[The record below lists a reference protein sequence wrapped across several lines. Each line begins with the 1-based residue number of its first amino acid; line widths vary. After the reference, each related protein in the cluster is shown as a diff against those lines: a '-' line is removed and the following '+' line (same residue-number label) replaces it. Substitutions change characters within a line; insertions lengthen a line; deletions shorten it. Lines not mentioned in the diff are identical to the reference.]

1 MGSESSASLDEEVN
15 VMVVDA
21 SVDGHCPTKK
31 NKSRVPKRVHKAERE
46 KLKREH
52 LNDLFLDLANAVE
65 VNQPNNGKACVLNE
79 AARLLK
85 DLFSQ
90 IESLNKENAS
100 LLSESHYV
108 TIEKNELKEENSSLE
123 SQIEGLQSE
132 LHARVVQSKPDLNI
146 PPEFQQPELSSHF
159 PGDSYGFP
167 AAVEPTLSQA
177 PAVLV
182 VPIHS
187 DLQAYSASDVAQL
200 TSKPASNVSKPHA
213 RYPNP
218 ADSWPSQLLGEN
230 ISSTR
235 ENADRNK

>member
-1 MGSESSASLDEEVN
+1 MGSESPAPMAEDLN
-15 VMVVDA
+15 VTAVDA
-21 SVDGHCPTKK
+21 SVDGPCPTKK
-31 NKSRVPKRVHKAERE
+31 NKNGVPKRVHKAERE

-52 LNDLFLDLANAVE
+52 LNDLFLDLANALE
-65 VNQPNNGKACVLNE
+65 LDQPNNGKACVLNE

-85 DLFSQ
+85 DLFIQ
-90 IESLNKENAS
+90 IELLKKENAS

-123 SQIEGLQSE
+123 SQIEVLQSE
-132 LHARVVQSKPDLNI
+132 LEARVVQSKPDLNI

-167 AAVEPTLSQA
+167 AAVEPTLPQA

-200 TSKPASNVSKPHA
+200 TCKPASNVSKPHA

-230 ISSTR
+230 ISSNR
-235 ENADRNK
+235 ENGDRNK

>member
-1 MGSESSASLDEEVN
+1 MHPAIPAVLQFEYAIWYFVCWFMWFSLFPSATIYL
-15 VMVVDA
+15 
-21 SVDGHCPTKK
+21 
-31 NKSRVPKRVHKAERE
+31 SRMK
-46 KLKREH
+46 
-52 LNDLFLDLANAVE
+52 FL
-65 VNQPNNGKACVLNE
+65 Q
-79 AARLLK
+79 
-85 DLFSQ
+85 
-90 IESLNKENAS
+90 
-100 LLSESHYV
+100 V

-123 SQIEGLQSE
+123 SQIEVLQSE

-230 ISSTR
+230 VSSTR